1 MNHFRYTVILSV
13 ISTVL
18 MTMPWVAAQSRHG
31 HSDLPNATGEWRD
44 PSPHRIQ
51 FVSVGEG
58 LRLEVLDWGG
68 TGQAI
73 VLLAASGCT
82 AHEFDDFAPKL
93 TKRYHVFG
101 VTRRGFGLSGYV
113 AGEYGIDLLGNDV
126 LAVIT
131 TLNLDRPVL
140 VAHSFA
146 GGELSSIANRYP
158 NRIAG
163 AVYLE
168 AGYPVAF
175 DNGKGMSMAEFQEI
189 VREPEVPPPAAAD
202 LASFN
207 ALQNYYERMYGV
219 RLPEAELRMQ
229 WNAASDGRVGNRR
242 NFPGSTTLMKGT
254 RKYMDTPVPA
264 LFIFANPHSLG
275 PWLEDNK
282 KDASVRE
289 AVRAYSAKFEA
300 YTQKQV
306 EAIREAVH
314 TARVITLPRANHF
327 VFISNEGDV
336 LREMQAFLAT
346 LRSQRP

>member
-1 MNHFRYTVILSV
+1 MNLLRYAVILAAL
-13 ISTVL
+13 STVVIR
-18 MTMPWVAAQSRHG
+18 TQSIAGQSLHASSR
-31 HSDLPNATGEWRD
+31 LPNATGEWRD
-44 PSPHRIQ
+44 PSPHHVQ
-51 FVSVGEG
+51 LVSVGEG
-58 LRLEVLDWGG
+58 LQLEVLDWGG

-82 AHEFDDFAPKL
+82 GHEFDDFAPKL

-101 VTRRGFGLSGYV
+101 VTRRGFGSSGYV

-131 TLNLDRPVL
+131 TLHLDRPGL
-140 VAHSFA
+140 VGHSFA

-189 VREPEVPPPAAAD
+189 VREPEVPPPAAGD
-202 LASFN
+202 LANFS
-207 ALQNYYERMYGV
+207 ALQNYYERTRGV
-219 RLPEAELRMQ
+219 RLPEAELRME
-229 WNAASDGRVGNRR
+229 WNTAPDGRVGNRR
-242 NFPGSTTLMKGT
+242 NFPGSPTLMKGT
-254 RKYMDTPVPA
+254 RKYMDIPVPA

-282 KDASVRE
+282 DASVRE
-289 AVRAYSAKFEA
+289 AVRAYSDKFEA
-300 YTQKQV
+300 YTQKQA

-314 TARVITLPRANHF
+314 TAHVIAIRNANHF
-327 VFISNEGDV
+327 VFVSNEGDV